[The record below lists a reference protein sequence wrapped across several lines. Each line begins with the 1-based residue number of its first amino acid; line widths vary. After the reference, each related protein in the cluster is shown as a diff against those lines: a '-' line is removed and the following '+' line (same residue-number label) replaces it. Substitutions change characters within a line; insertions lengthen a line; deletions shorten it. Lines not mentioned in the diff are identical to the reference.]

1 MQAKKIP
8 RSAARYF
15 RAVTVILG
23 IVLLALAFV
32 TSTRGDMKNSEERL
46 ADTVNYIR
54 QQCAA
59 YSSLN
64 RASETKSLMRIV
76 QSVQQIE
83 RDIAAQRAADSAW
96 APEEAAL
103 KEYAENAY
111 LSGVLLLRADGTAE
125 SSWCESEEE
134 IRALRSELQKQV
146 LLDVAEHPQKSYAVR
161 VECED
166 GSYMDVASCGSAD
179 GEYVL
184 VAYYHTPV
192 EYVQSYGLSFQNLL
206 DGYSLE
212 NDGTIV
218 VTDGDRVVASNNDSL
233 IGKSSDDVPVLLY
246 IREKAIND
254 KLVHVNNEL
263 GPINQIFGMIDRGR
277 DYYVYAYMAERSVFG
292 STPRKLLFAAIGY
305 ALVLL
310 LVQYAKWKTERGYRD
325 EQLRREQAYQEKLKE
340 AAQRAESANVAKTE
354 FLQRM
359 SHDIRTPINGI
370 RGMVEIG
377 NHYPADEAK
386 QAECRKKIWDASGL
400 LLELVNEVLDM
411 GKLESGEVVLE
422 ERPFHMPALLDEIV
436 DTQTCSAAE
445 RGITIKHTE
454 RVLPHPDL
462 IGSPLHVKRLLMN
475 LLSNAVKYNKDNGS
489 ITLGCRE
496 VRGSGKTV
504 WVEFT
509 CADTGIGMSK
519 EFQQH
524 LFEPFTQENSSARS
538 TYGGTGLGMSI
549 TKSLVDKMGG
559 TIEFESEQGVGT
571 TFCVTIPFEIDENAV
586 PQVAQEQGGDISI
599 EGMRLLIA
607 EDNELNMEIATFLLE
622 NAGALLTRAENGQQA
637 VDLFAS
643 SGPGEYDAILMDVM
657 MPVLDGYAA
666 TRAIRALDRAD
677 AKTVPVIAMTANA
690 FPEDRKKAI
699 DAGMNEHLT
708 KPLDPVP
715 LLKTLKKYMK
725 Q

>member
-32 TSTRGDMKNSEERL
+32 TSTKGDMKNSEERL

-83 RDIAAQRAADSAW
+83 RDIAAQRAGDSAW
-96 APEEAAL
+96 VPEEAAL

-292 STPRKLLFAAIGY
+292 STPRKLLFVAIGY

-325 EQLRREQAYQEKLKE
+325 EQLRREQAYQEKL
-340 AAQRAESANVAKTE
+340 
-354 FLQRM
+354 
-359 SHDIRTPINGI
+359 
-370 RGMVEIG
+370 
-377 NHYPADEAK
+377 
-386 QAECRKKIWDASGL
+386 
-400 LLELVNEVLDM
+400 
-411 GKLESGEVVLE
+411 
-422 ERPFHMPALLDEIV
+422 
-436 DTQTCSAAE
+436 
-445 RGITIKHTE
+445 
-454 RVLPHPDL
+454 
-462 IGSPLHVKRLLMN
+462 
-475 LLSNAVKYNKDNGS
+475 
-489 ITLGCRE
+489 
-496 VRGSGKTV
+496 
-504 WVEFT
+504 
-509 CADTGIGMSK
+509 
-519 EFQQH
+519 
-524 LFEPFTQENSSARS
+524 
-538 TYGGTGLGMSI
+538 
-549 TKSLVDKMGG
+549 
-559 TIEFESEQGVGT
+559 
-571 TFCVTIPFEIDENAV
+571 
-586 PQVAQEQGGDISI
+586 
-599 EGMRLLIA
+599 
-607 EDNELNMEIATFLLE
+607 
-622 NAGALLTRAENGQQA
+622 
-637 VDLFAS
+637 
-643 SGPGEYDAILMDVM
+643 
-657 MPVLDGYAA
+657 
-666 TRAIRALDRAD
+666 
-677 AKTVPVIAMTANA
+677 
-690 FPEDRKKAI
+690 
-699 DAGMNEHLT
+699 
-708 KPLDPVP
+708 
-715 LLKTLKKYMK
+715 
-725 Q
+725 